1 VSNLSYGTNSLDD
14 TTTSSYGTTTL
25 GDGAMSYGSGFN
37 LDNVSSSLGSAMES
51 TENQMESF
59 MSSMD
64 PNNMDD
70 ILQLQM
76 YMVEWETVTET
87 ESSVYKGIG
96 DSLKTVANNVGS

>member
-1 VSNLSYGTNSLDD
+1 VTIMSSGSTSLGYD
-14 TTTSSYGTTTL
+14 TTGTTNSSYGT
-25 GDGAMSYGSGFN
+25 SYGSGFN
-37 LDNVSSSLGSAMES
+37 LDDVSSSLGSAMES

-64 PNNMDD
+64 PNDMDD

-76 YMVEWETVTET
+76 YMVEWETVVQT